1 MYAIQGCFLVT
12 LIIILLAFRDNVRAW
27 LFIFIP
33 VAFLIFS
40 FRQYENMLF
49 GFQIN
54 FAFTQTFGVLAL
66 FLLYVLGRGRFKKLG
81 DGISKARP
89 WSSPKRDPL

>member
-12 LIIILLAFRDNVRAW
+12 LIILLLAFRDNVRTW

-54 FAFTQTFGVLAL
+54 FAFTQTFGVPAL
-66 FLLYVLGRGRFKKLG
+66 FCCTF
-81 DGISKARP
+81 
-89 WSSPKRDPL
+89 